1 MAYFIMKYVI
11 LIGKIAETNAETQ
24 INILQI
30 IHILCV
36 FCGLSYQKVGHR
48 LDHTIAIL
56 RELKEIAKV

>member
-48 LDHTIAIL
+48 LDHFLPFFKGI
-56 RELKEIAKV
+56 

>member
-1 MAYFIMKYVI
+1 MSF

-48 LDHTIAIL
+48 LDQF
-56 RELKEIAKV
+56 KGFFKKF